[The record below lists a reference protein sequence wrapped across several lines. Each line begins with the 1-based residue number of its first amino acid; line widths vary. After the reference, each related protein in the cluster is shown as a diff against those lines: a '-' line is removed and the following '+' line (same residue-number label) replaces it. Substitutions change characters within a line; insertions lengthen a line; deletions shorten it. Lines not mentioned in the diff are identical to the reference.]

1 MTCVFECFQSYCCIL
16 KELHEFLYMIVAM
29 IIFGENNFIFSF
41 VGYGLV
47 TKSLAAGC
55 TFEKVA
61 EKTKCEYFYNQI
73 RMNHPT

>member
-1 MTCVFECFQSYCCIL
+1 MYLNVFNHIVTFL
-16 KELHEFLYMIVAM
+16 KELHEFLYMVGAI
-29 IIFGENNFIFSF
+29 IIFGENSFIFTF

-61 EKTKCEYFYNQI
+61 EKTKCQKM
-73 RMNHPT
+73 MNVNIFTIKLG